1 MAQIIV
7 DETIVRPHPFSE
19 KSIRDGAKF
28 MGYPG
33 RVLGKY
39 RFEKK
44 SWPPFFIMKKSL
56 GPSYFYVKKVLAPR
70 FFQGK
75 KS

>member
-1 MAQIIV
+1 
-7 DETIVRPHPFSE
+7 
-19 KSIRDGAKF
+19 
-28 MGYPG
+28 MGTLWREASYMMDYGFIFGKGRGKIYGVPWPG
-33 RVLGKY
+33 FGKISLRKKVLAPLFY
-39 RFEKK
+39 YE
-44 SWPPFFIMKKSL
+44 KSL